1 MIKERKEGRSN
12 GVKIKRN
19 KFSLLDKKRFEV
31 LEREKKE
38 CLRSLTAEKS
48 IEILEALTSR
58 EALAD
63 MRDCAFINSPLSLKI
78 GLKIRKNGIA
88 A

>member
-1 MIKERKEGRSN
+1 MKLPG
-12 GVKIKRN
+12 N
-19 KFSLLDKKRFEV
+19 KGLLDKKRFE
-31 LEREKKE
+31 LSEREKKAY
-38 CLRSLTAEKS
+38 LRGLTVEKS

-58 EALAD
+58 GALAD
-63 MRDCAFINSPLSLKI
+63 MRDCSFIHSPLSLKI